1 MHRLSFFGLGA
12 VLLGLLL
19 SQAASAATSGITG
32 ITITGTKDV
41 GTFNGVPYSRT
52 WGTIAGRVAATEKV
66 EGLTGLPK
74 DASGAYVYTS
84 PFEIIAPS
92 RQGANSTILVEA
104 ENRGHPLML
113 DYLDRI
119 DAAGDRAKAP
129 LPSGLGN
136 GFLENRGFSY
146 GRVSWQVG
154 ISPGVPASA
163 QGIGEVIVRDFGR
176 LLAGDRSTLSAG
188 APSLGQYRTLL
199 LGGISQSAWFV
210 NTFIAEGFDA
220 EPVSGKRVF
229 QGALAIDGTGNWLA
243 LNQLAAAHHAAQAPY
258 FAPNA
263 APLSPRQ
270 LLNRPESDPFYVDV
284 ANYTDFYRIH
294 ASLTDTVDLP
304 TGMRRYDWPSAHH
317 PVLTAADAAS
327 TFSAKRPGGAC
338 NDGVA
343 VSLNPTSYL
352 PFLRT
357 LVAELAQQVGSPHTA
372 ESPALPPSSL
382 FELGPAPTSTDHFNP
397 LTGVELKVPIT
408 GPDSEPRGGVR
419 FPDEVVPLGRPVP
432 VSLPPVITSTI
443 AGICGNVGQWQPFT
457 KAETVKRY
465 GSEATFLEDYAKAID
480 RVVSTS
486 YLLSS
491 EKPGMLS
498 EAAARYTAATDH

>member
-12 VLLGLLL
+12 VLLGLLP
-19 SQAASAATSGITG
+19 SPAASAATSGITG
-32 ITITGTKDV
+32 ITITGAQDA
-41 GTFNGVPYSRT
+41 GTFEGVPYSRT
-52 WGTIAGRVAATEKV
+52 WGIIDGRVAAGEKV
-66 EGLTGLPK
+66 EGLAGLPK

-92 RQGANSTILVEA
+92 RKGASSTILVEA

-113 DYLDRI
+113 DYLDQI
-119 DAAGDRAKAP
+119 DAKGGRAKAP

-210 NTFIAEGFDA
+210 NTFIAEGFNGA
-220 EPVSGKRVF
+220 PVSGKRVF

-263 APLSPRQ
+263 APLSARQ
-270 LLNRPESDPFYVDV
+270 LLSHPESDPFYVDV

-294 ASLTDTVDLP
+294 ASLTDTVDP
-304 TGMRRYDWPSAHH
+304 PPDMRRYDWPSAHH

-327 TFSAKRPGGAC
+327 TFSAKRPGGRVQRRRRGFAQP
-338 NDGVA
+338 DF
-343 VSLNPTSYL
+343 L
-352 PFLRT
+352 PAL
-357 LVAELAQQVGSPHTA
+357 SPHTCCRT
-372 ESPALPPSSL
+372 
-382 FELGPAPTSTDHFNP
+382 GPTSR
-397 LTGVELKVPIT
+397 L
-408 GPDSEPRGGVR
+408 
-419 FPDEVVPLGRPVP
+419 
-432 VSLPPVITSTI
+432 
-443 AGICGNVGQWQPFT
+443 
-457 KAETVKRY
+457 
-465 GSEATFLEDYAKAID
+465 
-480 RVVSTS
+480 
-486 YLLSS
+486 
-491 EKPGMLS
+491 
-498 EAAARYTAATDH
+498 AARR